1 MLVTTNLQIAQGIS
15 FCDGRLVT
23 TNLDVAKMVGWVP
36 SPLSRGLSG
45 VPGFEV
51 APLAQFT
58 PSSGLSGLAV
68 SGQERTS
75 ISVVPPGG
83 GGSAASEGWRCHSD
97 LLEVDFD
104 FNRLKGGGIRSYL
117 VIRCWGILR
126 VLMVSRWLFVIL
138 RACCPAYH
146 ICYM

>member
-1 MLVTTNLQIAQGIS
+1 
-15 FCDGRLVT
+15 
-23 TNLDVAKMVGWVP
+23 MVGWVP

-58 PSSGLSGLAV
+58 PSSGLAV

-75 ISVVPPGG
+75 TRVVPPGG

-97 LLEVDFD
+97 LLESVFG
-104 FNRLKGGGIRSYL
+104 KIRKEGSDL
-117 VIRCWGILR
+117 EQCFV
-126 VLMVSRWLFVIL
+126 VSI
-138 RACCPAYH
+138 
-146 ICYM
+146 